1 MKQKFMKDLGL
12 EFNDETEDLL
22 KEFNLNGYLD
32 QVSDNREKK
41 DLREENNKED
51 NNK

>member
-22 KEFNLNGYLD
+22 SQFNLNGYLD
-32 QVSDNREKK
+32 QISDDRLEDENKEEKENKK
-41 DLREENNKED
+41 D
-51 NNK
+51 